1 MSLKKR
7 PSESFWVCF
16 SFDPALVPVP
26 DKDMREYLL
35 TKDITKLPIDVN
47 TKTVTLTGEGVALCR
62 VKPMTRKAYE
72 AWIGNPVAL
81 RTQVVREHV
90 VEVHNIDGA
99 KCERDRNTTE
109 VCLTE
114 ESIDNM
120 DHSVIDELFDAIHES
135 SRGAD
140 GNERPFS
147 LPASFVGD
155 RLRSRQLSANLARI
169 DLAAKKE
176 EEQASR
182 TSDSDQDSPST
193 DQ

>member
-26 DKDMREYLL
+26 DKDMRDYLL
-35 TKDITKLPIDVN
+35 SRDISQLPIDVT
-47 TKTVTLTGEGVALCR
+47 TKTITLTGEEVALCL
-62 VKPMTRKAYE
+62 VKPMSRKSYDM
-72 AWIGNPVAL
+72 WVSNPVML
-81 RTQVVREHV
+81 RSEVVREHV
-90 VEVHNIDGA
+90 IEVHNIEGA
-99 KCERDRNTTE
+99 KCERDRNKGE

-114 ESIDNM
+114 ETIDKM
-120 DHSVIDELFDAIHES
+120 DQAVLDELFDAIRES
-135 SRGAD
+135 SRGSD
-140 GNERPFS
+140 GDERPFS
-147 LPASFVGD
+147 LPDSFVGD

-176 EEQASR
+176 EEQASQ
-182 TSDSDQDSPST
+182 TSDSDQDYPST